1 MTIFIPEDKVLE
13 IKNSADIVEIVS
25 ESVLLKKTGKN
36 YVGLCPF
43 HSEKT
48 PSFTVSPQKQIYYC
62 FGCAAGGNVF
72 SFIMKRDGISFP
84 EAAQIL
90 SRQYGIDIPVQTMSM
105 SNEQKRIRNQREI
118 LSAVNRQAMDFFHNN
133 LFSAPSGKQAM
144 LYLKKRGISQE
155 TLKIFKLG
163 YAPEGW
169 NNINNFFQKKKI
181 SFDIVEKAGLIIK
194 RENKDG
200 FYDRFRNRI
209 IFPIFNVNTH
219 VIGFGGR
226 VLSDELPKYLNS
238 PETPIYNKSSSLY
251 GLHRARQKCR
261 GTETVYIVEG
271 YFDLLALHQNGIQN
285 SVATLGTSITTD
297 HVHILRNIIGKDG
310 HVVLVFDSDDAGMKA
325 ALRSLGLFM
334 NAEVDAKIMLLPSGH
349 DPDSYLFEFG
359 YKSFFDIA
367 KSAKSLISFLI
378 DTLIDKYGLTVEG
391 KIRVISEMRET
402 LASIDDRVARS
413 LYIKELSERVGIQEN
428 AVLEKVRELSFR
440 NRNSTKRDTFLKN
453 DFARNHR
460 RNGFQKADKKK
471 SFHGKWAKFEQ
482 QIIVM
487 MLQFPPVLPE
497 IGDRGILD
505 LFEDSR
511 LKAIGDLILA
521 QQDRSNINIV
531 DFINLVDDSEEKG
544 IVASMAFGENKWD
557 YDGCLNI
564 LNRFESKRNKN
575 ENTLINKIKEAEK
588 NNDFELVSKLLNK
601 KQKLAVLSEKK
612 KMALLK

>member
-13 IKNSADIVEIVS
+13 IKHAADIVEVVS
-25 ESVLLKKTGKN
+25 ESVLLKKTGKS

-48 PSFTVSPQKQIYYC
+48 PSFTVSPQKQIFYC

-84 EAAQIL
+84 EAARIL
-90 SRQYGIDIPVQTMSM
+90 SKQYGINVPVQTMSKD
-105 SNEQKRIRNQREI
+105 QKRVRSEREN
-118 LSAVNRQAMDFFHNN
+118 LLAVNRQAMDFYHNN
-133 LFSAPSGKQAM
+133 LFSAPSGKQAV

-155 TLKIFKLG
+155 TMEIFRLG
-163 YAPEGW
+163 YASEGW

-181 SFDIVEKAGLIIK
+181 PLDIVEKAGLIVK

-209 IFPIFNVNTH
+209 IFPIFNVNMH

-226 VLSDELPKYLNS
+226 VLTDDLPKYLNS

-261 GTETVYIVEG
+261 ETETVYIVEG

-297 HVHILRNIIGKDG
+297 HVHILRNVIGKDG

-325 ALRSLGLFM
+325 ALRSLGIFM
-334 NAEVDAKIMLLPSGH
+334 NAEVDANIMRLPSGH

-359 YKSFFDIA
+359 YESFYDIA

-378 DTLIDKYGLTVEG
+378 DTLIEKYGLTVEG

-402 LASIDDRVARS
+402 LASIDDSVARS
-413 LYIKELSERVGIQEN
+413 LYIKELAERVGIEET

-440 NRNSTKRDTFLKN
+440 NRNSTKRDTFSNN
-453 DFARNHR
+453 DFVRNHR
-460 RNGFQKADKKK
+460 KNGFQKADKRT
-471 SFHGKWAKFEQ
+471 SFHGKWTRLEQ
-482 QIIVM
+482 QIISI
-487 MLQFPPVLPE
+487 MLQFPPVLSE
-497 IGDRGILD
+497 IDDRGILD
-505 LFEDSR
+505 LFEDDR

-521 QQDRSNINIV
+521 HQDCSGIKID
-531 DFINLVDDSEEKG
+531 DFINLIEDNEQRG

-564 LNRFESKRNKN
+564 LNRFESKRNKK
-575 ENTLINKIKEAEK
+575 ENTLLKKIKEAEE
-588 NNDFELVSKLLNK
+588 NNDLELLSKLLSK
-601 KQKLAVLSEKK
+601 KQKMAVLSEKK

>member
-13 IKNSADIVEIVS
+13 IKHAADIVEVVS
-25 ESVLLKKTGKN
+25 ESVLLKKTGKS

-48 PSFTVSPQKQIYYC
+48 PSFTVSPQKQIFYC

-84 EAAQIL
+84 EAARIL
-90 SRQYGIDIPVQTMSM
+90 SKQYGINVPVQTISKD
-105 SNEQKRIRNQREI
+105 QKRVRSEREN
-118 LSAVNRQAMDFFHNN
+118 LLAVNRQAMDFYHNN
-133 LFSAPSGKQAM
+133 LFSAPSGKQAV

-155 TLKIFKLG
+155 TMEIFRLG
-163 YAPEGW
+163 YASEGW

-181 SFDIVEKAGLIIK
+181 PLDIVEKAGLIVK

-209 IFPIFNVNTH
+209 IFPIFNVNMH

-226 VLSDELPKYLNS
+226 VLADDLPKYLNS

-261 GTETVYIVEG
+261 EIETVYIVEG

-297 HVHILRNIIGKDG
+297 HVHILRNVIGKDG

-325 ALRSLGLFM
+325 ALRSLGIFM
-334 NAEVDAKIMLLPSGH
+334 NAEVDANIMLLPSGH

-359 YKSFFDIA
+359 YESFYDIA

-378 DTLIDKYGLTVEG
+378 DTLIEKYGLTVEG

-402 LASIDDRVARS
+402 LASIDDSVARS
-413 LYIKELSERVGIQEN
+413 LYIKELAERVGIEET

-440 NRNSTKRDTFLKN
+440 NRNSTKRDTFSNN
-453 DFARNHR
+453 DFVRNHR
-460 RNGFQKADKKK
+460 KNGFQKADKRT
-471 SFHGKWAKFEQ
+471 SFHGKWTRLEQ
-482 QIIVM
+482 QIISI
-487 MLQFPPVLPE
+487 MLQFPPVLSE
-497 IGDRGILD
+497 IDNRGILD
-505 LFEDSR
+505 LFEDDR

-521 QQDRSNINIV
+521 HQDCSGMKID
-531 DFINLVDDSEEKG
+531 DFINLIEDNEQRG

-564 LNRFESKRNKN
+564 LNRFESKRNKK
-575 ENTLINKIKEAEK
+575 ENTLLKKIKEAEE
-588 NNDFELVSKLLNK
+588 NNDLELLSKLLSK
-601 KQKLAVLSEKK
+601 KQKMAVLSEKK

>member
-1 MTIFIPEDKVLE
+1 LTIFIPEDKVLE
-13 IKNSADIVEIVS
+13 IKNAADIVEVVS

-48 PSFTVSPQKQIYYC
+48 PSFTVSPQKQIFYC
-62 FGCAAGGNVF
+62 FGCAAGGNVI
-72 SFIMKRDGISFP
+72 SFIMKRDGMSFP
-84 EAAQIL
+84 EAARIL
-90 SRQYGIDIPVQTMSM
+90 SKQYGINIPAKTMSK
-105 SNEQKRIRNQREI
+105 EQEMLRSEREN
-118 LSAVNRQAMDFFHNN
+118 LFAVNRQAVGFFYNN
-133 LFSAPSGKQAM
+133 LLSAPSGKQAV
-144 LYLKKRGISQE
+144 LYLEKRGISQE
-155 TLKIFKLG
+155 TIEIFRIG

-181 SFDIVEKAGLIIK
+181 PLDIVEKAGLIVK
-194 RENKDG
+194 REKKDG

-209 IFPIFNVNTH
+209 IFPIFNVNMH

-226 VLSDELPKYLNS
+226 VLGDDLPKYLNS

-251 GLHRARQKCR
+251 GLHRARQQCR
-261 GTETVYIVEG
+261 ETETVYIVEG

-310 HVVLVFDSDDAGMKA
+310 QVVLVFDSDDAGMKA
-325 ALRSLGLFM
+325 ALRSLGIFI
-334 NAEVDAKIMLLPSGH
+334 NAEIDAKIMLLPSGH

-359 YKSFFDIA
+359 YESFFNIA
-367 KSAKSLISFLI
+367 KSAKSLISFLM
-378 DTLIDKYGLTVEG
+378 DALIEKYGLTVEG
-391 KIRVISEMRET
+391 KIRVISEMKET
-402 LASIDDRVARS
+402 LASIDDSMTRS
-413 LYIKELSERVGIQEN
+413 LYIKELAERAGIEET

-440 NRNSTKRDTFLKN
+440 NRNSTKKDGFSN
-453 DFARNHR
+453 NEFVHNHR
-460 RNGFQKADKKK
+460 KNGSQNAEKRK
-471 SFHGKWAKFEQ
+471 SFHGKWAKLER
-482 QIIVM
+482 QIISM
-487 MLQFPPVLPE
+487 MLQFPPVLSE
-497 IGDRGILD
+497 IGERDILD

-521 QQDRSNINIV
+521 QQDRSDINIV
-531 DFINLVDDSEEKG
+531 DVINLIEDNEQKG

-557 YDGCLNI
+557 YNGCLNI
-564 LNRFESKRNKN
+564 LNRFESKRNKK

-588 NNDFELVSKLLNK
+588 NNDFELLSKLLSK

>member
-1 MTIFIPEDKVLE
+1 LTIFIPEDKVLE
-13 IKNSADIVEIVS
+13 IKNAADIVEVVS

-48 PSFTVSPQKQIYYC
+48 PSFTVSPQKQIFYC

-84 EAAQIL
+84 EAARIL
-90 SRQYGIDIPVQTMSM
+90 SRHYGIDVPVQRMSK
-105 SNEQKRIRNQREI
+105 EQKRLRSEREN
-118 LSAVNRQAMDFFHNN
+118 LLAVNKQAMDFFHNN
-133 LFSAPSGKQAM
+133 LSSAPLGKQAL
-144 LYLKKRGISQE
+144 LYLKKRGITQE
-155 TLKIFKLG
+155 TIDTFRLG

-169 NNINNFFQKKKI
+169 NNIYYFFQKKKI
-181 SFDIVEKAGLIIK
+181 PLEVVETAGLIVK

-209 IFPIFNVNTH
+209 IFPILNVNMN

-226 VLSDELPKYLNS
+226 VLDDNLPKYLNS

-261 GTETVYIVEG
+261 ETETVYIVEG
-271 YFDLLALHQNGIQN
+271 YFDLLALHQNGFQN

-297 HVHILRNIIGKDG
+297 HVHILRNVIGKDG

-325 ALRSLGLFM
+325 ALRSLGIFM
-334 NAEVDAKIMLLPSGH
+334 NAEVDANIMLLPSGY

-359 YKSFFDIA
+359 FESFLTIA
-367 KSAKSLISFLI
+367 NNAKSLISFLI
-378 DTLIDKYGLTVEG
+378 DALIEKYGLTVEG

-402 LASIDDRVARS
+402 LASIDDSVARS
-413 LYIKELSERVGIQEN
+413 LYIKELAERVGIEET
-428 AVLEKVRELSFR
+428 AILEKVRERSFR
-440 NRNSTKRDTFLKN
+440 NKRSVQKDTFSNN
-453 DFARNHR
+453 DFVHDHKN
-460 RNGFQKADKKK
+460 NGFQKTDRGT
-471 SFHGKWAKFEQ
+471 SFFGKWARLEQ
-482 QIIVM
+482 QIISM
-487 MLQFPPVLPE
+487 MLQFPPVLSE
-497 IGDRGILD
+497 IAERGLLD
-505 LFEDSR
+505 LFEDNR

-521 QQDRSNINIV
+521 DQNFSDTNIV
-531 DFINLVDDSEEKG
+531 DFINLIEDNDARG
-544 IVASMAFGENKWD
+544 IVASMAFKENQWD

-564 LNRFESKRNKN
+564 LNRFESICLKK
-575 ENTLINKIKEAEK
+575 ETTLIKKIKEAEE
-588 NNDFELVSKLLNK
+588 NNDLELLSKLLSK
-601 KQKLAVLSEKK
+601 KHKMAVLSEKK

>member
-13 IKNSADIVEIVS
+13 IKHAADIVEVVS
-25 ESVLLKKTGKN
+25 ESVLLKKTGKS

-48 PSFTVSPQKQIYYC
+48 PSFTVSPQKQIFYC

-84 EAAQIL
+84 EAARIL
-90 SRQYGIDIPVQTMSM
+90 SKQYGINVPVQTMSKD
-105 SNEQKRIRNQREI
+105 QKRVRSEREN
-118 LSAVNRQAMDFFHNN
+118 LLAVNRQAMDFYHNN
-133 LFSAPSGKQAM
+133 LFSAPSGKQAV

-155 TLKIFKLG
+155 TMEIFRLG
-163 YAPEGW
+163 YASEGW

-181 SFDIVEKAGLIIK
+181 PLDIVEKAGLIVK

-209 IFPIFNVNTH
+209 IFPIFNVNMH

-226 VLSDELPKYLNS
+226 VLADDLPKYLNS

-261 GTETVYIVEG
+261 EIETVYIVEG

-297 HVHILRNIIGKDG
+297 HVHILRNVIGKDG

-325 ALRSLGLFM
+325 ALRSLGIFM
-334 NAEVDAKIMLLPSGH
+334 NAEVDANIMLLPSGH

-359 YKSFFDIA
+359 YESFYDIA

-378 DTLIDKYGLTVEG
+378 DTLIEKYGLTVEG

-402 LASIDDRVARS
+402 LASINDSVARS
-413 LYIKELSERVGIQEN
+413 LYIKELAERVGIEET

-440 NRNSTKRDTFLKN
+440 NRNSTKRDTFSNN
-453 DFARNHR
+453 DFVRNHR
-460 RNGFQKADKKK
+460 KNGFQKADKRT
-471 SFHGKWAKFEQ
+471 SFHGKWTRLEQ
-482 QIIVM
+482 QIISI
-487 MLQFPPVLPE
+487 MLQFPPVLSE
-497 IGDRGILD
+497 IDNRGILD
-505 LFEDSR
+505 LFEDDR

-521 QQDRSNINIV
+521 HQDCSGMKID
-531 DFINLVDDSEEKG
+531 DFINLIEDNEQRG

-564 LNRFESKRNKN
+564 LNRFESKRNKK
-575 ENTLINKIKEAEK
+575 ENTLLKKIKEAEE
-588 NNDFELVSKLLNK
+588 NNDLELLSKLLSK
-601 KQKLAVLSEKK
+601 KQKMAVLSEKK

>member
-1 MTIFIPEDKVLE
+1 LTIFIPEDKVLE
-13 IKNSADIVEIVS
+13 IKHAADIVEVVS

-48 PSFTVSPQKQIYYC
+48 PSFTVSPQKQIFYC

-84 EAAQIL
+84 EAARIL
-90 SRQYGIDIPVQTMSM
+90 SRQYGINIPVQTMSKD
-105 SNEQKRIRNQREI
+105 QKRLRTERES
-118 LSAVNRQAMDFFHNN
+118 LLAVNRQAMDFFQNN
-133 LFSAPSGKQAM
+133 LSNSPLGKQAL

-155 TLKIFKLG
+155 TMEIFRLG

-169 NNINNFFQKKKI
+169 NNINNYFKKKKI
-181 SFDIVEKAGLIIK
+181 PFDIVEKAGLIVK

-209 IFPIFNVNTH
+209 IFPIFNVNMH

-226 VLSDELPKYLNS
+226 VLTDELPKYLNS

-261 GTETVYIVEG
+261 ETETVFIVEG

-297 HVHILRNIIGKDG
+297 HVHILRNAIGKDG
-310 HVVLVFDSDDAGMKA
+310 YVVLVFDSDDAGMKA
-325 ALRSLGLFM
+325 ALRSLGIFM
-334 NAEVDAKIMLLPSGH
+334 NAEVYANILLLPSGH

-359 YKSFFDIA
+359 YESFFDIA
-367 KSAKSLISFLI
+367 KRAKSLISFLI
-378 DTLIDKYGLTVEG
+378 DTLIEKYGLTVEG

-402 LASIDDRVARS
+402 LASIDDNVARS
-413 LYIKELSERVGIQEN
+413 LYIKELAERVGIEET

-440 NRNSTKRDTFLKN
+440 NRNSTKRDAISKN
-453 DFARNHR
+453 DFDRNQR
-460 RNGFQKADKKK
+460 KIGFQKADKRK
-471 SFHGKWAKFEQ
+471 SFHGKWTRLEQ
-482 QIIVM
+482 QIISM
-487 MLQFPPVLPE
+487 MLQFPPVLSE
-497 IGDRGILD
+497 IGERGILD
-505 LFEDSR
+505 LFEDNR

-521 QQDRSNINIV
+521 QQDYSDIKIDNV
-531 DFINLVDDSEEKG
+531 INLIEDNEERG
-544 IVASMAFGENKWD
+544 IVASMAFEENKWD

-564 LNRFESKRNKN
+564 LNRFESIRNKK
-575 ENTLINKIKEAEK
+575 ENTLIKKIKEAED
-588 NNDFELVSKLLNK
+588 NNDLELLSKLLSK
-601 KQKLAVLSEKK
+601 KQKMAVLSEKK

>member
-1 MTIFIPEDKVLE
+1 LTIFIPEDKVLE
-13 IKNSADIVEIVS
+13 IKHAADIVEVVS
-25 ESVLLKKTGKN
+25 ESVLLKKTGKS

-48 PSFTVSPQKQIYYC
+48 PSFTVSPQKQIFYC

-84 EAAQIL
+84 EAARIL
-90 SRQYGIDIPVQTMSM
+90 SKQYGINVPVQTMSKD
-105 SNEQKRIRNQREI
+105 QKRVRSEREN
-118 LSAVNRQAMDFFHNN
+118 LLAVNRQAMDFYHNN
-133 LFSAPSGKQAM
+133 LFSAPSGKQAV

-155 TLKIFKLG
+155 TMEIFRLG
-163 YAPEGW
+163 YASEGW

-181 SFDIVEKAGLIIK
+181 PLDIVEKAGLIVK

-209 IFPIFNVNTH
+209 IFPIFNVNMH

-226 VLSDELPKYLNS
+226 VLADDLPKYLNS

-261 GTETVYIVEG
+261 EIETVYIVEG

-297 HVHILRNIIGKDG
+297 HVHILRNVIGKDG

-325 ALRSLGLFM
+325 ALRSLGIFM
-334 NAEVDAKIMLLPSGH
+334 NAEVDANIMLLPSGH

-359 YKSFFDIA
+359 YESFYDIA

-378 DTLIDKYGLTVEG
+378 DTLIEKYGLTVEG

-402 LASIDDRVARS
+402 LASIDDSVARS
-413 LYIKELSERVGIQEN
+413 LYIKELAERVGIEET

-440 NRNSTKRDTFLKN
+440 NRNSTKRDTFSNN
-453 DFARNHR
+453 DFVRNHR
-460 RNGFQKADKKK
+460 KNGFQKADKRT
-471 SFHGKWAKFEQ
+471 SFHGKWTRLEQ
-482 QIIVM
+482 QIISI
-487 MLQFPPVLPE
+487 MLQFPPVLSE
-497 IGDRGILD
+497 IDNRGILD
-505 LFEDSR
+505 LFEDDR

-521 QQDRSNINIV
+521 HQDCSGMKID
-531 DFINLVDDSEEKG
+531 DFINLIEDNEQRG

-564 LNRFESKRNKN
+564 LNRFESKRNKK
-575 ENTLINKIKEAEK
+575 ENTLLKKIKEAEE
-588 NNDFELVSKLLNK
+588 NNDLELLSKLLSK
-601 KQKLAVLSEKK
+601 KQKMAVLSEKK

>member
-13 IKNSADIVEIVS
+13 IKNAADIVEVVS

-48 PSFTVSPQKQIYYC
+48 PSFTVSPQKQIFYC

-84 EAAQIL
+84 EAARIL
-90 SRQYGIDIPVQTMSM
+90 SKQYGINVPVKTMSK
-105 SNEQKRIRNQREI
+105 EQKMLRSEREN
-118 LSAVNRQAMDFFHNN
+118 LFAVNKQAMDFFYNN
-133 LFSAPSGKQAM
+133 LFSAPSGKQAV

-155 TLKIFKLG
+155 TMELFRLG

-181 SFDIVEKAGLIIK
+181 PLDIVEKAGLIVK
-194 RENKDG
+194 REKKDG

-209 IFPIFNVNTH
+209 IFPIFNVNMH

-226 VLSDELPKYLNS
+226 VLGDDLPKYLNS

-261 GTETVYIVEG
+261 ETETVYIVEG

-297 HVHILRNIIGKDG
+297 HVHILRNVIGKDG

-325 ALRSLGLFM
+325 ALRSLGIFM
-334 NAEVDAKIMLLPSGH
+334 NAEVNANIMLLPSGH

-359 YKSFFDIA
+359 YESFFDIA

-378 DTLIDKYGLTVEG
+378 DALIEKFGLTVEG

-402 LASIDDRVARS
+402 LASIDDSVARS
-413 LYIKELSERVGIQEN
+413 LYIKELAERVGIEET

-440 NRNSTKRDTFLKN
+440 NRSSTKKDAFSN
-453 DFARNHR
+453 NEFVRNHR
-460 RNGFQKADKKK
+460 KNGFQKADKRK
-471 SFHGKWAKFEQ
+471 SFHGRWVKLEQ
-482 QIIVM
+482 QIISM
-487 MLQFPPVLPE
+487 MLQFPPILSE
-497 IGDRGILD
+497 IGERGILD
-505 LFEDSR
+505 LFDDSR

-521 QQDRSNINIV
+521 QQDCSDINIV
-531 DFINLVDDSEEKG
+531 DVINLIEDNEEKG

-564 LNRFESKRNKN
+564 LNRFESIRNKK
-575 ENTLINKIKEAEK
+575 ENDLIHKIKEAEE
-588 NNDFELVSKLLNK
+588 NNDLELLSKLLSK
-601 KQKLAVLSEKK
+601 KQKMAVLSEKK

>member
-1 MTIFIPEDKVLE
+1 LTIFIPEDKVLE

-48 PSFTVSPQKQIYYC
+48 PSFTVSPQKQIFYC
-62 FGCAAGGNVF
+62 FGCAAGGNIF

-84 EAAQIL
+84 EAARIL
-90 SRQYGIDIPVQTMSM
+90 SKQYGINIPVKTMSK
-105 SNEQKRIRNQREI
+105 EQEI
-118 LSAVNRQAMDFFHNN
+118 LRSEREKLFEVNRQAMVFFCNN
-133 LFSAPSGKQAM
+133 LLSGPSGKQAM
-144 LYLKKRGISQE
+144 QYLNKRGISQE
-155 TLKIFKLG
+155 TIKIFRIG

-181 SFDIVEKAGLIIK
+181 PFDIVEKAGLIVK
-194 RENKDG
+194 REKKDG
-200 FYDRFRNRI
+200 CYDRFRNRI
-209 IFPIFNVNTH
+209 IFPIFNVNMH

-226 VLSDELPKYLNS
+226 VLGDDLPKYLNS

-261 GTETVYIVEG
+261 ETETVYIVEG

-285 SVATLGTSITTD
+285 SVATLGTSITTE

-325 ALRSLGLFM
+325 ALRSLGIFM

-359 YKSFFDIA
+359 YKSFFDIG

-402 LASIDDRVARS
+402 LASIDDGVARS

-440 NRNSTKRDTFLKN
+440 NRSSTKKN
-453 DFARNHR
+453 AFSNEEFVRSHR
-460 RNGFQKADKKK
+460 TKGFQKADKKK

-482 QIIVM
+482 QIIAM
-487 MLQFPPVLPE
+487 MLQFPPVLSE
-497 IGDRGILD
+497 IGERGILD

-521 QQDRSNINIV
+521 QQDRSDINIV
-531 DFINLVDDSEEKG
+531 DVINLVEDNEEKG

-564 LNRFESKRNKN
+564 LNRFESKRNKK

-588 NNDFELVSKLLNK
+588 NNDFELVSKLLSK

>member
-1 MTIFIPEDKVLE
+1 LTIFIPEDKVLE
-13 IKNSADIVEIVS
+13 IKNAADIVEVVS

-48 PSFTVSPQKQIYYC
+48 PSFTVSPQKQIFYC
-62 FGCAAGGNVF
+62 FGCAAGGNVI

-84 EAAQIL
+84 EAARIL
-90 SRQYGIDIPVQTMSM
+90 SKQYGINVPVKTMSK
-105 SNEQKRIRNQREI
+105 EQKMLRSEREN
-118 LSAVNRQAMDFFHNN
+118 LFAVNKQAMDFFYNN
-133 LFSAPSGKQAM
+133 LFSAPSGKQAV

-155 TLKIFKLG
+155 TMELFRLG

-181 SFDIVEKAGLIIK
+181 PLDIVEKAGLIVK
-194 RENKDG
+194 REKKDG

-209 IFPIFNVNTH
+209 IFPIFNVNMH

-226 VLSDELPKYLNS
+226 VLGDDLPKYLNS

-251 GLHRARQKCR
+251 GLHRARQQCR
-261 GTETVYIVEG
+261 ETETVYIVEG

-325 ALRSLGLFM
+325 ALRSLGIFM
-334 NAEVDAKIMLLPSGH
+334 NAEIDAKIMLLPTGH

-359 YKSFFDIA
+359 YKSFFDIG
-367 KSAKSLISFLI
+367 KNAKSLISFLI
-378 DTLIDKYGLTVEG
+378 DALIDKYGLTVEG

-402 LASIDDRVARS
+402 LASIDDGVARS

-440 NRNSTKRDTFLKN
+440 NRSSTKKN
-453 DFARNHR
+453 AFSNDEFVRSHR
-460 RNGFQKADKKK
+460 TKGFQKADKKR
-471 SFHGKWAKFEQ
+471 SFHGKWAKLEQ
-482 QIIVM
+482 QIISM
-487 MLQFPPVLPE
+487 MLQFPPVLSE
-497 IGDRGILD
+497 IGERGILD
-505 LFEDSR
+505 LFEDNR

-521 QQDRSNINIV
+521 QQDRSDINIV
-531 DFINLVDDSEEKG
+531 DVINLVEDSEEKG

-557 YDGCLNI
+557 YDGCLSI
-564 LNRFESKRNKN
+564 LNRFESKRNKK

-588 NNDFELVSKLLNK
+588 NNDFELVSKLLSK

>member
-13 IKNSADIVEIVS
+13 IKNAADIVEVVS

-48 PSFTVSPQKQIYYC
+48 PSFTVSPQKQIFYC

-84 EAAQIL
+84 EAARIL
-90 SRQYGIDIPVQTMSM
+90 SKQYGINIPVKTMSK
-105 SNEQKRIRNQREI
+105 EQEMLRSEREN
-118 LSAVNRQAMDFFHNN
+118 LFAVNRQAMGFFFNN
-133 LFSAPSGKQAM
+133 LLSAPSGKQAV

-155 TLKIFKLG
+155 TIEIFRIG

-181 SFDIVEKAGLIIK
+181 PLDIVEKAGLIIK
-194 RENKDG
+194 REKKDG

-209 IFPIFNVNTH
+209 IFPIFNVNMH

-226 VLSDELPKYLNS
+226 VLSDDLPKYLNS

-261 GTETVYIVEG
+261 ETETVYIVEG

-285 SVATLGTSITTD
+285 SVATLGTSITTE
-297 HVHILRNIIGKDG
+297 HVHILRTVIGKDG
-310 HVVLVFDSDDAGMKA
+310 QVVLVFDSDDAGMNA
-325 ALRSLGLFM
+325 ALRSLGIFM

-359 YKSFFDIA
+359 YESFFDLA

-378 DTLIDKYGLTVEG
+378 DALIEKYGLTVEG

-402 LASIDDRVARS
+402 LASIDDSVTRS
-413 LYIKELSERVGIQEN
+413 LYIKELAERIEIEEA

-440 NRNSTKRDTFLKN
+440 NRSSTKKDAFSN
-453 DFARNHR
+453 NEFVRNHR
-460 RNGFQKADKKK
+460 KNGFQKADKRK
-471 SFHGKWAKFEQ
+471 SYHGKWVKLEQ
-482 QIIVM
+482 QIISM
-487 MLQFPPVLPE
+487 MLQFPQVLSE
-497 IGDRGILD
+497 ISERGILD
-505 LFEDSR
+505 LFEDIR

-521 QQDRSNINIV
+521 QQDRLDINIV
-531 DFINLVDDSEEKG
+531 DVINLIEDNEGKG

-564 LNRFESKRNKN
+564 LNRFESKRNKK

-588 NNDFELVSKLLNK
+588 NNDFELLSKLLSK

>member
-1 MTIFIPEDKVLE
+1 LTLFIPEDKVLE
-13 IKNSADIVEIVS
+13 IKHAADIVEIVS
-25 ESVLLKKTGKN
+25 ESVLLKKAGKN

-48 PSFTVSPQKQIYYC
+48 PSFTVSPQKQIFYC
-62 FGCAAGGNVF
+62 FGCAAGGNIF

-84 EAAQIL
+84 EAARIL
-90 SRQYGIDIPVQTMSM
+90 SKQYGINIPVKTMSK
-105 SNEQKRIRNQREI
+105 EQEMLRSEREK
-118 LSAVNRQAMDFFHNN
+118 LFEVNRQAMVFFCNY
-133 LFSAPSGKQAM
+133 LLSGPSGKQAM
-144 LYLKKRGISQE
+144 QYLNKRGISQE
-155 TLKIFKLG
+155 TIKIFRIG

-181 SFDIVEKAGLIIK
+181 PFDIVEKAGLIVK
-194 RENKDG
+194 REKKDG

-209 IFPIFNVNTH
+209 IFPIFNVNMH

-226 VLSDELPKYLNS
+226 VLSDDLPKYLNS

-261 GTETVYIVEG
+261 ETETVYIVEG

-325 ALRSLGLFM
+325 ALRSLGIFM

-359 YKSFFDIA
+359 YKSFFDIG

-402 LASIDDRVARS
+402 LSSIDDGVARS

-440 NRNSTKRDTFLKN
+440 NRSSTKKNAFLN
-453 DFARNHR
+453 DEFVRSHR
-460 RNGFQKADKKK
+460 TKGFQKADKRR
-471 SFHGKWAKFEQ
+471 SFHGKWTRLEQ
-482 QIIVM
+482 QIISM
-487 MLQFPPVLPE
+487 MFQFPPVLSE
-497 IGDRGILD
+497 IDERGILD
-505 LFEDSR
+505 LLEDSR

-521 QQDRSNINIV
+521 QQDRSDINIV
-531 DFINLVDDSEEKG
+531 DVINLVEDNEGKG

-564 LNRFESKRNKN
+564 LNRFESKRNKK

-588 NNDFELVSKLLNK
+588 NNDFELVSKLLSK

>member
-48 PSFTVSPQKQIYYC
+48 PSFTVSPQKQIFYC
-62 FGCAAGGNVF
+62 FGCAAGGNIF

-84 EAAQIL
+84 EAARIL
-90 SRQYGIDIPVQTMSM
+90 SKQYGINIPVKTMSK
-105 SNEQKRIRNQREI
+105 EQEIQRSEREK
-118 LSAVNRQAMDFFHNN
+118 LFEANRQAMVFFCNN
-133 LFSAPSGKQAM
+133 LFSGPSGKLAM
-144 LYLKKRGISQE
+144 QYLNKRGISQE
-155 TLKIFKLG
+155 TIKIFRIG

-181 SFDIVEKAGLIIK
+181 PFDIVEKAGLIVK
-194 RENKDG
+194 REKKDG
-200 FYDRFRNRI
+200 CYDRFRNRI
-209 IFPIFNVNTH
+209 IFPIFNVNMH

-226 VLSDELPKYLNS
+226 VLGDDLPKYLNS

-261 GTETVYIVEG
+261 ETETVYIVEG

-285 SVATLGTSITTD
+285 SVATLGTSITTE

-325 ALRSLGLFM
+325 ALRSLGIFM

-359 YKSFFDIA
+359 YQSFFDIG

-378 DTLIDKYGLTVEG
+378 DTLIDKYGLSVEG

-402 LASIDDRVARS
+402 LASIDDGVARS

-440 NRNSTKRDTFLKN
+440 NRSSTKKNAFLN
-453 DFARNHR
+453 DEFVRSHR
-460 RNGFQKADKKK
+460 TKGYQKADKKK
-471 SFHGKWAKFEQ
+471 SFHGKWAKLEQ
-482 QIIVM
+482 QIIAM
-487 MLQFPPVLPE
+487 MLQFPPVLSE
-497 IGDRGILD
+497 IDERGILD

-521 QQDRSNINIV
+521 QQDRSDINIV
-531 DFINLVDDSEEKG
+531 DVINLVDDSEEKG

-564 LNRFESKRNKN
+564 LNRFESKRNKK
-575 ENTLINKIKEAEK
+575 ENTLVNKIKEAEK
-588 NNDFELVSKLLNK
+588 NNDFELVSKLLSK

>member
-13 IKNSADIVEIVS
+13 IKNAADIVEVVS

-48 PSFTVSPQKQIYYC
+48 PSFTVSPQKQIFYC

-84 EAAQIL
+84 EAARIL
-90 SRQYGIDIPVQTMSM
+90 SRQYGINVPVQTMSK
-105 SNEQKRIRNQREI
+105 EQKKLRSEREN
-118 LSAVNRQAMDFFHNN
+118 LLAVNRQAMDFFHNN
-133 LFSAPSGKQAM
+133 LFSIPSGKQAV

-155 TLKIFKLG
+155 TIEIFRLG

-169 NNINNFFQKKKI
+169 NNINNFFKKKKI
-181 SFDIVEKAGLIIK
+181 SLDLVEKAGLIVK
-194 RENKDG
+194 REKKDG

-209 IFPIFNVNTH
+209 IFPIFNVNMH

-226 VLSDELPKYLNS
+226 VLADDLPKYLNS

-251 GLHRARQKCR
+251 GLHRSKKKCR
-261 GTETVYIVEG
+261 ETETVYIVEG

-297 HVHILRNIIGKDG
+297 HVHILRNVIGKDG

-325 ALRSLGLFM
+325 ALRSMGIFM
-334 NAEVDAKIMLLPSGH
+334 NAQVDANIMLLPSGH

-359 YKSFFDIA
+359 YESFFDIA

-378 DTLIDKYGLTVEG
+378 DALIEKYGLTVEG

-413 LYIKELSERVGIQEN
+413 LYIKELAERVGIEET

-440 NRNSTKRDTFLKN
+440 NRSSTRRDAFSNN
-453 DFARNHR
+453 DFVRNHR
-460 RNGFQKADKKK
+460 KSGFQKSDKRK
-471 SFHGKWAKFEQ
+471 SFHGKWARLEQ
-482 QIIVM
+482 QIISM
-487 MLQFPPVLPE
+487 MLQFPPVLSE
-497 IGDRGILD
+497 ISERGILD
-505 LFEDSR
+505 LFEDNR

-521 QQDRSNINIV
+521 HQDRSDIKNV
-531 DFINLVDDSEEKG
+531 DVINLIEDNEERG

-564 LNRFESKRNKN
+564 LNRFESIRNKK
-575 ENTLINKIKEAEK
+575 ENTLIKKIKEAEQ
-588 NNDFELVSKLLNK
+588 NNDLELLSKLLSK
-601 KQKLAVLSEKK
+601 KQKMAVLSEKK

>member
-1 MTIFIPEDKVLE
+1 LTIFIPEDKVLE
-13 IKNSADIVEIVS
+13 IKNAADIVEVVS
-25 ESVLLKKTGKN
+25 DSVLLKKTGKN

-48 PSFTVSPQKQIYYC
+48 PSFTVSPQKQIFYC

-90 SRQYGIDIPVQTMSM
+90 SKQCGINIPVKTMPK
-105 SNEQKRIRNQREI
+105 EQEMLRSEREN
-118 LSAVNRQAMDFFHNN
+118 LVTVNRQAMGFFYNN
-133 LFSAPSGKQAM
+133 LLGAPSGKQAL

-155 TLKIFKLG
+155 TIEIFRIG

-169 NNINNFFQKKKI
+169 NNINNFFKKKKI
-181 SFDIVEKAGLIIK
+181 SLDIVEKAGLIVK
-194 RENKDG
+194 REKKDG

-209 IFPIFNVNTH
+209 IFPIFNVNMH
-219 VIGFGGR
+219 VIAFGGR
-226 VLSDELPKYLNS
+226 VLHDDLPKYLNS

-261 GTETVYIVEG
+261 ETETVYIVEG

-285 SVATLGTSITTD
+285 SVATLGTSITAD
-297 HVHILRNIIGKDG
+297 HVHILRNVIGKDG

-325 ALRSLGLFM
+325 ALRSLGIFM

-349 DPDSYLFEFG
+349 DPDSYLLEFG
-359 YKSFFDIA
+359 YKSFFNIA
-367 KSAKSLISFLI
+367 KSAKSLVSFLI
-378 DTLIDKYGLTVEG
+378 DALIEKYGLTVEG
-391 KIRVISEMRET
+391 KIRVISEIRET
-402 LASIDDRVARS
+402 LASINDNVARS
-413 LYIKELSERVGIQEN
+413 LYIKELAERVGVEET

-440 NRNSTKRDTFLKN
+440 NRSNTKRDAFSN
-453 DFARNHR
+453 NEFVRNQR
-460 RNGFQKADKKK
+460 KKGFQKGDKRK
-471 SFHGKWAKFEQ
+471 SFHGKWAKLEQ
-482 QIIVM
+482 QIISM
-487 MLQFPPVLPE
+487 MLQFPPVLSE
-497 IGDRGILD
+497 IGERGILD
-505 LFEDSR
+505 LFEDRR

-521 QQDRSNINIV
+521 QQDRSDINIV
-531 DFINLVDDSEEKG
+531 DVINLIEDNEGKG
-544 IVASMAFGENKWD
+544 IVASMAFGDNKWD

-564 LNRFESKRNKN
+564 LNRFESKCNKK
-575 ENTLINKIKEAEK
+575 ENTLINKIIEAEK
-588 NNDFELVSKLLNK
+588 NNDFELLSKLLSK